1 MLCALLILAACTD
14 IAPKHPLRLFD
25 GSITSPSQWR
35 GQWVLINY
43 WADWCGPCREEVPE
57 LNHLNDSADGFKV
70 LGVNYDYLEGG
81 ELRASIDALGIT
93 FPTLLDDPQSILGY
107 DEATVLP
114 MTVLIAPNGTLHRV
128 LLSANRSDIA
138 GSESRPSASSTADVG
153 VHALK
158 PSLVKRLIRG
168 CGARSAGNP
177 S

>member
-1 MLCALLILAACTD
+1 MLCALLTLAACTD

-57 LNHLNDSADGFKV
+57 LNHLNDSADGFTV

-128 LLSANRSDIA
+128 LLGPQTAQTLQAAKA
-138 GSESRPSASSTADVG
+138 GPAQA
-153 VHALK
+153 A
-158 PSLVKRLIRG
+158 PQM
-168 CGARSAGNP
+168 
-177 S
+177 

>member
-1 MLCALLILAACTD
+1 MIMRIPPGHSSVDQKGRAGLFSIVLCALLTLAACTD

-128 LLSANRSDIA
+128 LLGPQTAQTLQAAKA
-138 GSESRPSASSTADVG
+138 GPAQA
-153 VHALK
+153 APQL
-158 PSLVKRLIRG
+158 
-168 CGARSAGNP
+168 
-177 S
+177 

>member
-1 MLCALLILAACTD
+1 MIMRIRPGHSFVDQKGRAGLFFIMLCALLTLAACTD
-14 IAPKHPLRLFD
+14 FAPKHPLRLFD

-128 LLSANRSDIA
+128 LLGPQTAQTLQAAKA
-138 GSESRPSASSTADVG
+138 GPAQA
-153 VHALK
+153 APQL
-158 PSLVKRLIRG
+158 
-168 CGARSAGNP
+168 
-177 S
+177 

>member
-1 MLCALLILAACTD
+1 MIMRIRPGHSFVDQKGRAGLFFIMLCALLTLAACTD

-57 LNHLNDSADGFKV
+57 LNHLNDSTDGFKV

-128 LLSANRSDIA
+128 LLGPQTAQTLQAAKA
-138 GSESRPSASSTADVG
+138 GPAQAASQ
-153 VHALK
+153 L
-158 PSLVKRLIRG
+158 
-168 CGARSAGNP
+168 
-177 S
+177 

>member
-1 MLCALLILAACTD
+1 MIMRIPPGHSSVDQKGREGLFFILLCALLTLAACTD
-14 IAPKHPLRLFD
+14 FAPKHPLRLFD
-25 GSITSPSQWR
+25 GSITSPNQWR

-114 MTVLIAPNGTLHRV
+114 MTVLIAPNGVLHRV
-128 LLSANRSDIA
+128 LLGPQTAQTLKAAKA
-138 GSESRPSASSTADVG
+138 GPAQA
-153 VHALK
+153 A
-158 PSLVKRLIRG
+158 PQM
-168 CGARSAGNP
+168 
-177 S
+177 